1 MRRLHGRIVQNAV
14 ALSVI
19 ATMAMSLSAA
29 GVARAAGSALF
40 YTGNAYGSYANV
52 GHTIIAGKSAV
63 VSFGCQTQ
71 AGRHVANTVASLDG
85 SPLITTGAINTTGDS
100 ADTGLVQSSQFTAD
114 VHDVDLLS
122 GLIAATEVKAV
133 STTSNDATGLH
144 VSSTG
149 STFVSLVVGGTAVTA
164 TPAPNTVLS
173 LSVSGQVVG
182 TVTLNEQTQK
192 IGATSASLTVNM
204 IHVNLT
210 ADIPGVASAGT
221 NIIVAHATSDLELN
235 KAGFLDGQAYGTKA
249 TVGSLALSGPSAK
262 VTMPCAGTNG
272 RVRTNS
278 VLSVDLGSLGSSGT
292 VTDTAQGTI
301 TGTTASGETTST
313 VQALKLLS
321 TDGGQSF
328 LVTAD
333 LVKADAHASKS
344 GGVFAFSD
352 SGSSLVNL
360 VVNGT
365 PIADDVAA
373 NTQITVDGLTIWM
386 HRVIQGANQITV
398 RMIEIVATGS
408 NPFGLDLNTDVQIAV
423 AEASAH

>member
-14 ALSVI
+14 AMSVI

-182 TVTLNEQTQK
+182 TVTLNEQTRTEQ
-192 IGATSASLTVNM
+192 GW
-204 IHVNLT
+204 
-210 ADIPGVASAGT
+210 IPGRPGLRHQGHGGERGPLGAERQGH
-221 NIIVAHATSDLELN
+221 HAVRWDERQGPNELRVERRP
-235 KAGFLDGQAYGTKA
+235 GFARFVRHGHGHRPGDDHGNYGQRRDH
-249 TVGSLALSGPSAK
+249 VHGPGAEAA
-262 VTMPCAGTNG
+262 VHRWRPELPGH
-272 RVRTNS
+272 RR
-278 VLSVDLGSLGSSGT
+278 
-292 VTDTAQGTI
+292 
-301 TGTTASGETTST
+301 SGEGGCPR
-313 VQALKLLS
+313 VQEWR
-321 TDGGQSF
+321 
-328 LVTAD
+328 
-333 LVKADAHASKS
+333 
-344 GGVFAFSD
+344 GVR
-352 SGSSLVNL
+352 L
-360 VVNGT
+360 
-365 PIADDVAA
+365 
-373 NTQITVDGLTIWM
+373 Q
-386 HRVIQGANQITV
+386 
-398 RMIEIVATGS
+398 
-408 NPFGLDLNTDVQIAV
+408 
-423 AEASAH
+423 

>member
-114 VHDVDLLS
+114 LHS

-301 TGTTASGETTST
+301 TGTLASGETTST

-321 TDGGQSF
+321 SDGGQTF

-333 LVKADAHASKS
+333 LVKADAHASKA
-344 GGVFAFSD
+344 GGVLSFSD
-352 SGSSLVNL
+352 SGSTFVNL

-365 PIADDVAA
+365 PIADNVAA
-373 NTQITVDGLTIWM
+373 NTQITVDGLTIWL
-386 HRVIQGANQITV
+386 HRVIQKPNQITL
-398 RMIEIVATGS
+398 RMIEIIVTGS
-408 NPFGLDLNTDVQIAV
+408 NPFGLNLNTDIQVAV